1 MDINKLR
8 VGQLAQLFLLFILS
22 SFSCNKEDETVYLN
36 KEFNLPV
43 EVSPSNETYKVGDT
57 LLVEIQFSKVLFDR
71 KNTVEY
77 LFENYDFDSYMGIRE
92 LKEKQNNLL
101 DQPGA
106 NSKFKILTSE
116 GEINTISQGGNKLI
130 LNFTGSEYRLSSRI
144 IFLEPGI
151 FTFIFSTG
159 INLKNAVLFNSQT
172 GNQNFIASVGPTYYT
187 VNKGQK
193 INMNLITEYTSTTFD
208 LPDSIDWSKPTF
220 SFKVIE

>member
-1 MDINKLR
+1 MGINKFR
-8 VGQLAQLFLLFILS
+8 IWHIAQLFPLFILS
-22 SFSCNKEDETVYLN
+22 SFSCNEEDETVFLY
-36 KEFNLPV
+36 KEFSLPV
-43 EVSPSNETYKVGDT
+43 EISPSHESYKVGDT

-71 KNTVEY
+71 KNTIEY

-92 LKEKQNNLL
+92 LKEKHNNLL

-130 LNFTGSEYRLSSRI
+130 LNFTGSEYKLSSRI
-144 IFLEPGI
+144 ILLEPGI
-151 FTFIFSTG
+151 FTFIFSPG
-159 INLKNAVLFNSQT
+159 INLNNAELFNSQT
-172 GNQNFIASVGPTYYT
+172 GSQNFIAGVGPTYYT

-193 INMNLITEYTSTTFD
+193 INMNLITEYTSSTFD

-220 SFKVIE
+220 SFKVME